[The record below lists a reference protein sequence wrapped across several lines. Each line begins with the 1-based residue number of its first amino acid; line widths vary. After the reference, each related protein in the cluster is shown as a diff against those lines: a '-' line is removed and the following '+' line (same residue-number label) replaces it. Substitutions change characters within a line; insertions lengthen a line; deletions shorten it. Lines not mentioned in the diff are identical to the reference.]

1 MTVCMCMEFLVPQSH
16 VRGGARGALQC
27 LKCEPPARGSKGRAS
42 LCARQ
47 GAAVFL
53 PTGLAVGVYGPPSA
67 AKGLHVP
74 RLLTDILHTQ
84 CLETYKNVANYL
96 EKK

>member
-1 MTVCMCMEFLVPQSH
+1 MCGTDP
-16 VRGGARGALQC
+16 RGALQC
-27 LKCEPPARGSKGRAS
+27 LECEPPARGSKGHAS
-42 LCARQ
+42 LCAPQ

-96 EKK
+96 EKKNFTLN